1 MFDVTQIPS
10 ISLANEG
17 NRRDPKQ
24 GRTPGEQILSST
36 DALISAQWCPELGP
50 NSAQVSLSGTGGSN
64 PPRSANESLRIDT
77 GSGSGPAR
85 RAVIHTEACLLLI
98 HFTLESCKILFG

>member
-17 NRRDPKQ
+17 KRRDPKQ

-36 DALISAQWCPELGP
+36 DALICA
-50 NSAQVSLSGTGGSN
+50 
-64 PPRSANESLRIDT
+64 
-77 GSGSGPAR
+77 
-85 RAVIHTEACLLLI
+85 
-98 HFTLESCKILFG
+98 

>member
-24 GRTPGEQILSST
+24 SRTPGEQILSST
-36 DALISAQWCPELGP
+36 DA
-50 NSAQVSLSGTGGSN
+50 
-64 PPRSANESLRIDT
+64 
-77 GSGSGPAR
+77 
-85 RAVIHTEACLLLI
+85 VIWA
-98 HFTLESCKILFG
+98 